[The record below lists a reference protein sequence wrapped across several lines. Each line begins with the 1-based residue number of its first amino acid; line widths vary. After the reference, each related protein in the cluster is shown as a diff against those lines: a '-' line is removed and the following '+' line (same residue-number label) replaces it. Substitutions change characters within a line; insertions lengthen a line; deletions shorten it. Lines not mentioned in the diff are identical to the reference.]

1 MSLITVYCYLTTVV
15 YHTFILDVF
24 CLLYAVYTYW
34 SRMDDM
40 TIGASIDE
48 RQWFLLCL
56 CLAKYHGLSINLS
69 LCACHWSVCKNLHTQ
84 LETFPFL
91 NRLVNNDQDQD
102 DRVFQ
107 KKKIRGTSLLNR
119 RYTVVRI
126 QPHIIYG
133 VRFVF
138 SVIVHTLVHVL
149 KTHRFPVFSSLS
161 SSLTVDIFTRPV
173 DHELSSLSMSW
184 FHLFWSVYRWT
195 ITGYLLLI
203 LAMLMFFSGHRLVG
217 FVRRHSLV
225 RTFHVMFF
233 LVTVVLFCVHSSNY
247 FMITITLLLVFAD
260 TICSLGFVR
269 RLDVDS
275 VTVYRSPEECQEQ
288 QQRRNGQDFVDNNV
302 VMEIAFTSC
311 EYAWSGICGDH
322 VRMYVPSVSIWE
334 THSFAV
340 IPHISADVVTSTDS
354 RKNIRFRIVIRVVGT
369 WTRKLF
375 NSRSTLTR
383 VWICGQLTNFTEM
396 RVMKTFQPENTV
408 RRQLSC
414 RQKST
419 VRSEARQLLNNFNFI
434 ETSGSS
440 FNCPVNYNV
449 GMDRGDDGDDL
460 LCSWPSRYTI
470 DNSLQLCLVCTGLS
484 ITRHLA
490 LLTHYVK
497 QYAAASSVSTPCC
510 YSLIR
515 ELPDEI
521 VLPAQIKLIWS
532 VSQAFDLNIAIR
544 HLDRLQRC
552 MVQSGWQSVLT
563 YDIFVSRLPT
573 SWEMITNDRLQ
584 SYMMADETYTYGAT
598 VTSGTETASPLSGA
612 VKRCD
617 QGDYQQITYHCAVS
631 DNDDDEEPW
640 LTLCTLKRPF
650 KNLSNGQRLSVG
662 DMHSNVSCVTFGA
675 NSNQSS
681 DDFSIPMQSIYK
693 NCGGADEERTS
704 HYYIA
709 DDSHDKDDDNDDD
722 DDNFSLIV
730 SGVINNYMNC
740 KLRSFNCM
748 NHKRNSS
755 NQRFPRF
762 YNSTRLVV
770 GQRVGNWSDRLL
782 TIDEESPDSISSQQ
796 KTVVILTT
804 GVRRI
809 IDDLT
814 NFAADKNN
822 LYLYTESL
830 W

>member
-15 YHTFILDVF
+15 YRTFILDVI

-56 CLAKYHGLSINLS
+56 CIAKYHGLSINLS
-69 LCACHWSVCKNLHTQ
+69 LWACHWSVCKNLHTQ
-84 LETFPFL
+84 LEAFPFL
-91 NRLVNNDQDQD
+91 NRLVTDDQD
-102 DRVFQ
+102 DRVFERR
-107 KKKIRGTSLLNR
+107 KISATSRL
-119 RYTVVRI
+119 VRI

-138 SVIVHTLVHVL
+138 SVVIHTLVHVL
-149 KTHRFPVFSSLS
+149 KTHRFPVFSSSS
-161 SSLTVDIFTRPV
+161 SSLTVGIFTRSV
-173 DHELSSLSMSW
+173 SYESSSLSMSW

-217 FVRRHSLV
+217 FVRRHSLI

-260 TICSLGFVR
+260 TICSFGFIR

-275 VTVYRSPEECQEQ
+275 VTVYRSPEYQEQ
-288 QQRRNGQDFVDNNV
+288 QWRNGQYVVDNDV
-302 VMEIAFTSC
+302 VMEIAFTSS

-322 VRMYVPSVSIWE
+322 VRMFVPSVSIWE

-340 IPHISADVVTSTDS
+340 IPHISADVVASTDS

-396 RVMKTFQPENTV
+396 GVMRTFQPENAV

-414 RQKST
+414 SQKST
-419 VRSEARQLLNNFNFI
+419 VRSEARQLSNNFNFI
-434 ETSGSS
+434 ESKRSP
-440 FNCPVNYNV
+440 FDCPVNYNV
-449 GMDRGDDGDDL
+449 GTDRDDDDDD
-460 LCSWPSRYTI
+460 LCSWPSRYTV
-470 DNSLQLCLVCTGLS
+470 DNSLQLCFICTGLS

-521 VLPAQIKLIWS
+521 VLPVQIKLIWS

-598 VTSGTETASPLSGA
+598 VTSGTETLSPLSGA

-617 QGDYQQITYHCAVS
+617 QGDYQQITYHCAAS
-631 DNDDDEEPW
+631 DDEEPW

-650 KNLSNGQRLSVG
+650 KNLSNGQRLSAD
-662 DMHSNVSCVTFGA
+662 DMHSNTSCVTFGA

-681 DDFSIPMQSIYK
+681 DDFSIPMQSIDK
-693 NCGGADEERTS
+693 NRGGADEERTS
-704 HYYIA
+704 HYHIVG
-709 DDSHDKDDDNDDD
+709 DIHDEDDDNDD
-722 DDNFSLIV
+722 FSLII
-730 SGVINNYMNC
+730 SDVINNYMNY
-740 KLRSFNCM
+740 KFRSFNRT
-748 NHKRNSS
+748 NQKRSTSS

-809 IDDLT
+809 IEDLT
-814 NFAADKNN
+814 NFAVDKDN